1 MKRPYCRSR
10 KLCLKTIL
18 LSDWRTISMSNPARH
33 YYSSTEKDIIRTYF
47 DLPLL
52 LRRRQRKGSKLK
64 YFGLPGPE
72 CLDIEEWR
80 TLLCDV
86 VAVEVCPANVHT
98 IRDRLDIE
106 FSEIRSTVHLGDV
119 DGVIRQNRGSAD
131 SKKHNIQRDPVGRD
145 YEFSVEANVWKFDVV
160 NLDYFGNLLPPIQN
174 RRGRNPDRRRSEAL
188 TQLFERNRID
198 AWQTWILLLTVGGG
212 PYGRRA
218 IELLSNYLEEAK
230 EESDQR
236 ITSAIDLLLLS
247 TGNKR
252 IDTAKLVHGA
262 VANLLSAPAS
272 AANVDVVPRGTVS
285 YLGANNQPMI
295 HLAFEFRKSDN
306 MLNNPHKLPLFE
318 APILRVNQ
326 TFTGPWFELLSDQC
340 PGTTPSHVRSC
351 LNFLKPESIELIL
364 ADHTK
369 ALGRPNHRE

>member
-1 MKRPYCRSR
+1 
-10 KLCLKTIL
+10 
-18 LSDWRTISMSNPARH
+18 MSTPERH
-33 YYSSTEKDIIRTYF
+33 YYSSAEKNTIRTHF

-52 LRRRQRKGSKLK
+52 LKRRRSKGSKLK

-86 VAVEVCPANVHT
+86 VAVEMCPANVHT

-106 FSEIRSTVHLGDV
+106 FSELRSTVHLGDV
-119 DGVIRQNRGSAD
+119 DGVIKQNRGGAD
-131 SKKHNIQRDPVGRD
+131 SKRYNIQRDPVGRD
-145 YEFSVEANVWKFDVV
+145 FESEVQANVWKFDVV
-160 NLDYFGNLLPPIQN
+160 NLDYFGNLLPPRQN

-198 AWQTWILLLTVGGG
+198 AWQPWILLLTVGGG

-236 ITSAIDLLLLS
+236 IASAIDFLLFS
-247 TGNKR
+247 TGNER

-295 HLAFEFRKSDN
+295 HLAFEFRKSNN
-306 MLNNPHKLPLFE
+306 MLNNPHKLRLLE

-326 TFTGPWFELLSDQC
+326 TSTDLWFELLPDQC
-340 PGTTPSHVRSC
+340 PGITSSHVRSC
-351 LNFLKPESIELIL
+351 LDFLKPETVEVIL
-364 ADHTK
+364 AGHSKTFV
-369 ALGRPNHRE
+369 